1 MASLH
6 IDEFNELL
14 EKVIDTGDIN
24 MIQQII
30 KSYKNIIDNKYI
42 VIATE
47 MLDNLLDEKI
57 QDISI

>member
-30 KSYKNIIDNKYI
+30 KSYKNIIDNKYHI
-42 VIATE
+42 
-47 MLDNLLDEKI
+47 
-57 QDISI
+57 